1 MIEFMNLFL
10 PIILY
15 IVGIILLIV
24 LIILGIKCIGILDK
38 VDRVVDNIE
47 EKVNTFNGAISIISK
62 VSDGIA
68 IIGDSVIFGITSAIS
83 KVFNKI
89 RSKEEDEYYE

>member
-1 MIEFMNLFL
+1 MSA
-10 PIILY
+10 
-15 IVGIILLIV
+15 
-24 LIILGIKCIGILDK
+24 
-38 VDRVVDNIE
+38 VDNIE

-68 IIGDSVIFGITSAIS
+68 SIGDSVIFGITSAIS

>member
-62 VSDGIA
+62 FSDGISS
-68 IIGDSVIFGITSAIS
+68 IVDSFIFVIT
-83 KVFNKI
+83 
-89 RSKEEDEYYE
+89 

>member
-1 MIEFMNLFL
+1 M
-10 PIILY
+10 
-15 IVGIILLIV
+15 
-24 LIILGIKCIGILDK
+24 
-38 VDRVVDNIE
+38 DNIE

-68 IIGDSVIFGITSAIS
+68 SIGDSVIFGITSAIS